1 MEEASTIINKMK
13 GLFCMDAFDDFITQ
27 MQSDEQFQ
35 AEWEDWCRELYSK
48 TQQDEKIFQQWHQE
62 ARADES
68 DLPF

>member
-1 MEEASTIINKMK
+1 
-13 GLFCMDAFDDFITQ
+13 MDAFDDFITQ

-62 ARADES
+62 NYPDES